1 MAESGQPKTSEE
13 LQELFQMKKKI
24 LQRDHDIDKV
34 TGKLK
39 QLQQQEVEQA
49 REITGMRDSSGNVRL
64 VKAKILD
71 LKMDVRRKEAILE
84 LEEQKIRNVG

>member
-71 LKMDVRRKEAILE
+71 LKKDVRRKEAILE

>member
-24 LQRDHDIDKV
+24 LQRNHDIDKV

-49 REITGMRDSSGNVRL
+49 REISGIRDSSGNVRL

-71 LKMDVRRKEAILE
+71 LKKDVRRKEAILE